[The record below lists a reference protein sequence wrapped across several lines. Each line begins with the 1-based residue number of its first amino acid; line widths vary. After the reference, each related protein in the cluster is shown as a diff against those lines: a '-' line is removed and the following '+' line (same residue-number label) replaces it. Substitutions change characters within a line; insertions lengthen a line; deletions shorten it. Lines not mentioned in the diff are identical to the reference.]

1 MSDQADEI
9 QAVRALF
16 ARESHGVLCTAH
28 ALSSAWPYGSMVPFA
43 MLDNGDAVIF
53 VSDIAEHTRNLLA
66 DPRATLLVR
75 DSASQDPQADAR
87 HAMMV
92 RASCPDG
99 DQAAAMEQAYF
110 ARFPGSERMREAHG
124 FRAWKLECERIRW
137 IAGFGSMGWIDR
149 PTWTGEPDP
158 IAPHAADIVEHL
170 NDDHADAMRELAVAF
185 GVPDAETAR
194 AVAVDRGGLDLIAQ
208 LPGGDDRPARA
219 PFRTVA
225 TTPDSVRQEV
235 IAQLRAVR

>member
-1 MSDQADEI
+1 MSESDPI

-16 ARESHGVLCTAH
+16 ARETHGVLCTAH
-28 ALSSAWPYGSMVPFA
+28 ALSSAWPYGSVVPFA
-43 MLDNGDAVIF
+43 TLDNGDVAIF
-53 VSDIAEHTRNLLA
+53 VSHIAEHTRNLLA

-75 DSASQDPQADAR
+75 DSASSDPQADAR

-92 RASCPDG
+92 RARRPEG
-99 DQAAAMEQAYF
+99 DEAAAIERSYF
-110 ARFPGSERMREAHG
+110 ERFPGSERMREAHG
-124 FRAWKLECERIRW
+124 FSAWRLECERIRW

-158 IAPHAADIVEHL
+158 IAAHAQGIVEHL

-185 GVPDAETAR
+185 GAPDAVAAR
-194 AVAVDRGGLDLIAQ
+194 AVAVDRGGLDLIASRD
-208 LPGGDDRPARA
+208 GGGEQPARA
-219 PFRTVA
+219 PFANVA
-225 TTPDSVRQEV
+225 TTPDQVRQEV